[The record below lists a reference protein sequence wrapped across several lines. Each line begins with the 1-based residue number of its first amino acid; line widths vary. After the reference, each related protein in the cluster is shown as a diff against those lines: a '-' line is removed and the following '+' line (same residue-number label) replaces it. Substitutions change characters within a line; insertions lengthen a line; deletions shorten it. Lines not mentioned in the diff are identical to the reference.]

1 MEYSY
6 CPSLERKAEK
16 LLRNAGAIAG
26 VLLLSSSFFP
36 NIKFPWLL
44 QLLAL
49 FAFFGVVILQSYL
62 NRTYCYRVTRDGLF
76 EIEEHIGVR
85 RQVACRIAK
94 GEIEAIIPCK
104 SQEAKERLKEQN
116 RKRYSYTGSLKKEN
130 AHWLFATVSGE
141 KLAVCILADERL
153 LALLELN

>member
-16 LLRNAGAIAG
+16 LLRNAGAILG
-26 VLLLSSSFFP
+26 LLLLSSSFFP
-36 NIKFPWLL
+36 NVKLPWLF

-49 FAFFGVVILQSYL
+49 FSFFGVVILQSYL

-76 EIEEHIGVR
+76 EIEERVKDR
-85 RQVACRIAK
+85 RQVVCRIAK
-94 GEIEAIIPCK
+94 SEIEALARIDSP
-104 SQEAKERLKEQN
+104 EAKAIWKEQG
-116 RKRYSYTGSLKKEN
+116 RKCYRYLATLSKKDRYLL
-130 AHWLFATVSGE
+130 AATVADE

-153 LALLELN
+153 FALLALN